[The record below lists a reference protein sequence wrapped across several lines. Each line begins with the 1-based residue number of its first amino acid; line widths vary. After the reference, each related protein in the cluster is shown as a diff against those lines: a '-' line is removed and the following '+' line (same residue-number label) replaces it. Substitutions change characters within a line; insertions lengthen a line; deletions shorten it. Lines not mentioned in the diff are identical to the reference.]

1 MCSLSSSATE
11 SSKDG
16 ASDGGAAAWGGC
28 SKGAGKVVGKDA
40 AKGCAGSVIAASSV
54 ASPLCP
60 NGCAGSVV
68 LVGAA
73 FEDDASVCSVNV
85 KVVVATR
92 VSKAL
97 RLSSGQFVRSIFV
110 KSCLRISSLT
120 CGLADAISCSVCSLA
135 ASIAFCFARSSSCS
149 LAYGCCLL

>member
-1 MCSLSSSATE
+1 MCSVSSSAAE

-16 ASDGGAAAWGGC
+16 KDGKSSASDGGAAAWVGC
-28 SKGAGKVVGKDA
+28 SKGA
-40 AKGCAGSVIAASSV
+40 KGSKGAVSVIVESSV

-73 FEDDASVCSVNV
+73 LEDDASVCSVNV

-97 RLSSGQFVRSIFV
+97 RLSSGQSVRSIFV

-135 ASIAFCFARSSSCS
+135 ASSFV
-149 LAYGCCLL
+149 LLGHLRVLWL